1 MNLKKNMNFDIF
13 VINQIYSLIILLLAF
28 FFFFFTLADFQN
40 IFSYNLYLN

>member
-28 FFFFFTLADFQN
+28 FFFFTLADFQN

>member
-1 MNLKKNMNFDIF
+1 MNFDIF

-28 FFFFFTLADFQN
+28 FFFTLADFQN

>member
-28 FFFFFTLADFQN
+28 FSFFTLADFQN

>member
-1 MNLKKNMNFDIF
+1 MNLDIF

-40 IFSYNLYLN
+40 IFSYILYLN